1 MRHVQNSNPFCASKM
16 VKSSS
21 VVYNKSIRPP
31 VSSALLELYAIL
43 DHVWYNF
50 LISVKSPLLG
60 LPKKLVCLRILSQI
74 LRQTPVIWIQVEDN
88 MKMQYDVLIGF
99 MKPNE

>member
-1 MRHVQNSNPFCASKM
+1 MRHVQNSNPFCAYKM
-16 VKSSS
+16 AKSSS
-21 VVYNKSIRPP
+21 VVYNKRIRPP

-43 DHVWYNF
+43 DRVWYNF
-50 LISVKSPLLG
+50 LISVKSPLLR
-60 LPKKLVCLRILSQI
+60 LPRKLVCLQIFSQI

-88 MKMQYDVLIGF
+88 IGMQYDVLIRF